1 MASTALLALFAQL
14 GAAIAGFSGIIVA
27 LDTRSV
33 RNWSAVRREGLRSL
47 LQVSGVVVLFSV
59 VPLILG
65 RRLPEPE
72 LWTWALGAYGVVHVG
87 DVLSFLLRQ
96 RHDTPAAAKAGAWTG
111 LGIALAQLATAAFA
125 SASTSEMVYLGVLG
139 WHLAI
144 AAGSFVYLL
153 YRHDP
158 DSARV

>member
-1 MASTALLALFAQL
+1 
-14 GAAIAGFSGIIVA
+14 
-27 LDTRSV
+27 
-33 RNWSAVRREGLRSL
+33 
-47 LQVSGVVVLFSV
+47 VSGVVVLFSV

-72 LWTWALGAYGVVHVG
+72 LWTWALGAYGVVHVA

-96 RHDTPAAAKAGAWTG
+96 HRDTPAAARAGAWMG
-111 LGIALAQLATAAFA
+111 LGIALAQLATAALA
-125 SASTSEMVYLGVLG
+125 SAPIAEMVYLSVLG

-153 YRHDP
+153 YEHEP
-158 DSARV
+158 DSTP